1 MVASNTLW
9 DVLSHPDD
17 SDEEMDT
24 VEGGQLAIPNKDGWY
39 KRTPK
44 LLEALEE
51 RTRKD
56 IDVVRHFLGS
66 GHYHERMAQFK
77 ANLEAGLHG
86 PMTPAKVEEIY
97 DGWAHELTI
106 SVTEG
111 SWFRRNWL
119 DKLPKDLPDGWS
131 TVPGLHFED
140 DEEPWYAPGD
150 ELLQFDVPV
159 VPSYFF
165 PVPKDV
171 YPLAPPACT
180 NSASV
185 KLLQMS
191 ATALLID
198 ATSF

>member
-9 DVLSHPDD
+9 DVLSNPDD

-39 KRTPK
+39 RRTPK

-51 RTRKD
+51 RKQKD
-56 IDVVRHFLGS
+56 IDVVRYFLGS
-66 GHYHERMAQFK
+66 GHCRERLARFK

-131 TVPGLHFED
+131 SVPGLSFVD

-150 ELLQFDVPV
+150 ELLRFNVPV

-171 YPLAPPACT
+171 YSLAPSACT
-180 NSASV
+180 NSACV

-191 ATALLID
+191 VTALLID